1 MRQFSSHRHLH
12 IVIRKRRQHD
22 SHIPI
27 HTTDDIIH
35 IDSLVDTHQ
44 EGLKAAV
51 ALHHRQ
57 ELLALYVHED
67 TRQGISRHRLDVAA
81 FNRTIGLSRLLQG
94 LIYFFIKGEGF
105 SLHLQ
110 DTVFHAHL
118 SSNHYLRRVGILR
131 RAKGKWSYEL
141 LRQRL
146 SLSHHSHR
154 RSDGFQSLEHRRCGN
169 TFVLISLQI
178 FHHLLLELGLRIGYN
193 RSHNE
198 ECLIRKADQPRI
210 FQYREMKAFA
220 LLHLCSDMLFAK
232 RSKPVFNIAL
242 IAHLGTKSEV
252 AISTLKEEY
261 LL

>member
-12 IVIRKRRQHD
+12 IVICKRRHHD
-22 SHIPI
+22 SHISI

-35 IDSLVDTHQ
+35 IDGLVDTHQ

-67 TRQGISRHRLDVAA
+67 TRQGISRQRLDVAA
-81 FNRTIGLSRLLQG
+81 LDRTIGLSRLLQS

-110 DTVFHAHL
+110 YTVFHVHL
-118 SSNHYLRRVGILR
+118 GSNHYLRRVGILR
-131 RAKGKWSYEL
+131 CAKGKWSYEL

-154 RSDGFQSLEHRRCGN
+154 RGDGFQPFKHRRCGN
-169 TFVLISLQI
+169 TFALISLQI

-193 RSHNE
+193 RPHNE

-220 LLHLCSDMLFAK
+220 LLHLCSDMLFGK
-232 RSKPVFNIAL
+232 RSKPVFYIAL
-242 IAHLGTKSEV
+242 IAYLGTKSEV

>member
-1 MRQFSSHRHLH
+1 MRQFSSHCHLH
-12 IVIRKRRQHD
+12 IVIRKRRHHD

-35 IDSLVDTHQ
+35 VDSLVDTHQ

-57 ELLALYVHED
+57 ELIALYVHKD
-67 TRQGISRHRLDVAA
+67 TRQCISRHRLDVAA

-110 DTVFHAHL
+110 NTVFHVHL
-118 SSNHYLRRVGILR
+118 GSNHYLRRVGIFR
-131 RAKGKWSYEL
+131 STKGKWSYEL

-154 RSDGFQSLEHRRCGN
+154 RSDVFQTFKHRRCGN

-198 ECLIRKADQPRI
+198 ECLIRKAYQPRI
-210 FQYREMKAFA
+210 FQYGEMKAFS
-220 LLHLCSDMLFAK
+220 LLHLCSDMLFGK
-232 RSKPVFNIAL
+232 RSKPVFYIAL